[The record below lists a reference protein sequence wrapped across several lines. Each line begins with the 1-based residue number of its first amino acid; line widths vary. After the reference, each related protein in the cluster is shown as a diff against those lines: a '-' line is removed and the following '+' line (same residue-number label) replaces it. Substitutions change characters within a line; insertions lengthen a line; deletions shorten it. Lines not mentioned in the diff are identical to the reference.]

1 MRDPLMPE
9 LTVPI
14 SNVTAFVRK
23 GEAEDRFSGRVN
35 WKNQSLYKFIDLKLL
50 TRVFRVNN
58 EEEGE
63 AVYLERTFKGE
74 DDPESYPIQA
84 SKETVIEELKTVSK
98 SYECDANR
106 GKKGVTGLA
115 FGIAAWMTFL

>member
-63 AVYLERTFKGE
+63 AVYLERTFKGYIIFDSE
-74 DDPESYPIQA
+74 KMILKATQ
-84 SKETVIEELKTVSK
+84 SKPPKRL
-98 SYECDANR
+98 
-106 GKKGVTGLA
+106 
-115 FGIAAWMTFL
+115 